1 MGEQQK
7 ALLRANTKPSV
18 ELVVA
23 DLDYEVISGGA
34 AEGGYTCSVKI
45 NDTEAAVAKAGI
57 NIVIYNNTTMKVID
71 SVCYN
76 GQIVR

>member
-1 MGEQQK
+1 MLENAGMGK
-7 ALLRANTKPSV
+7 LTYHGSMRNRL
-18 ELVVA
+18 
-23 DLDYEVISGGA
+23 LDYEVISGGA

-57 NIVIYNNTTMKVID
+57 NIVVYNNTAMKVID

-76 GQIVR
+76 GQIIR